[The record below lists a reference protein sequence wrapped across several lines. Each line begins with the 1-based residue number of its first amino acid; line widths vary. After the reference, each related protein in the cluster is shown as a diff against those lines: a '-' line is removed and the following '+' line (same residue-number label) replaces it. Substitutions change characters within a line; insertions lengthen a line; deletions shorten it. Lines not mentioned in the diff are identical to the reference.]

1 MRTMVFI
8 DYQNFNINLHN
19 HFTNI
24 GAKVKS
30 INYQKLA
37 KAINDRLPFESQ
49 VVKTYL
55 FAYKPCDKLLEL
67 ERYSKY
73 YEWLSKLRNTPYF
86 EIIEGRQE
94 VRTIKGVKLDINN
107 SSTYTTEEKETDIN
121 LATHMLAKGF
131 QNAYDIAILV
141 SGDTD
146 YIKVVE
152 TLHNI
157 GKIVVIAHFP
167 HQSIEKYNGIID
179 SHIVLYNNLLNDAY
193 NRKKNDNHNT
203 TEDYESTIESEL
215 IVSNSEEANNES

>member
-8 DYQNFNINLHN
+8 DYQNFNINLQQN
-19 HFTNI
+19 ST
-24 GAKVKS
+24 GKVQS
-30 INYQKLA
+30 VNYQKLG
-37 KAINDRLPFESQ
+37 KAINAKLPFNAQ
-49 VVKTYL
+49 VMKTYL
-55 FAYKPCDKLLEL
+55 FAYKPCDKLMEL

-73 YEWLSKLRNTPYF
+73 YEWLCRIKNSPYF

-94 VRTIKGVKLDINN
+94 LRTIENVTLDINN
-107 SSTYTTEEKETDIN
+107 PQTYTTEEKETDIN

-157 GKIVVIAHFP
+157 GKIVVVAHFP
-167 HQSIEKYNGIID
+167 HQNIDKYNGITD
-179 SHIVLYNNLLNDAY
+179 AHIVLYDDILKEAY
-193 NRKKNDNHNT
+193 NNNVLKKH
-203 TEDYESTIESEL
+203 
-215 IVSNSEEANNES
+215 SNEKSK